1 MEYARARVKLPPEL
15 AMLNRSQI
23 GHVIDESPI
32 SPVDAAIL
40 RMRYLEHRSMVDI
53 GVEVGY
59 DRSTI
64 GDHVAAGTQTICS
77 TARRMTWPQ

>member
-15 AMLNRSQI
+15 AELTRSPI
-23 GHVIDESPI
+23 GHVIDEAPI
-32 SPVDAAIL
+32 SPVDAAIPK
-40 RMRYLEHRSMVDI
+40 MRYLEHRTMMDL

-64 GDHVAAGTQTICS
+64 GDHVAAGTRTICS
-77 TARRMTWPQ
+77 TARRMSWPQ

>member
-1 MEYARARVKLPPEL
+1 MDYSRARVKLPPEL
-15 AMLNRSQI
+15 AALNRSQI
-23 GHVIDESPI
+23 GRVIDEAPI

-40 RMRYLEHRSMVDI
+40 KMRYLEHRSMMDI

-64 GDHVAAGTQTICS
+64 GDHVAAGTRTICS
-77 TARRMTWPQ
+77 TARRMSWPQ